1 MSEPIKPGDEQPPD
15 FAAMLRELDAQQSVR
30 GMPIGARNR
39 VAIALREHEGRRR
52 SAWHRW
58 LPAASFA
65 AGAALVLAVVGARWL
80 QPAAPS
86 AVQPGVSVA
95 LAPSPTVGDFRVG
108 GQGCVA
114 SANGETT
121 TLGAHCRLEAQHM
134 TVEVWEQASVHA
146 DGGTVAVES
155 GRVLFDVEPVRDLSK
170 PVSVGVSHGRI
181 EVVGTRFAVEQSAT
195 GGHVDLLEG
204 KIRFHQPDGTI
215 VDVMPGERHAWGD
228 EAVAPFDAEV
238 EILETDAPLVEA
250 EPDAKAPRARSRR
263 RGVSAAAAG
272 RVIERVTEL
281 RAEKRYG
288 AAISELRRALRRP
301 WDARTA
307 QVLSYELGELLRT
320 DEDIEGACQH
330 FEAHQAAYPR
340 GRYRA
345 AVDRVMRR
353 LRCD

>member
-1 MSEPIKPGDEQPPD
+1 MRDSDDTPD
-15 FAAMLRELDAQQSVR
+15 VKSPELATVLRELDAQQSVQ

-39 VAIALREHEGRRR
+39 VALALREHGGRQR

-80 QPAAPS
+80 QPEPS
-86 AVQPGVSVA
+86 ALVSSGVSVA
-95 LAPSPTVGDFRVG
+95 LAPTPTVGAFRVG
-108 GQGCVA
+108 GEGCVA
-114 SANGETT
+114 SGNAEDT
-121 TLGAHCRLEAQHM
+121 TLAPHCRLEAEHM
-134 TVEVWEQASVHA
+134 TVEVWEQASVRA
-146 DGGTVAVES
+146 QGQSVTVNR

-170 PVSVGVSHGRI
+170 PVAVGVSHGRI
-181 EVVGTRFAVEQSAT
+181 EVVGTRFAVQQSAT

-204 KIRFHQPDGTI
+204 KIRFHQPDGVV
-215 VDVMPGERHAWGD
+215 VDVLPGERHAWGD

-238 EILETDAPLVEA
+238 EILETDAPHVEPESDPKSA
-250 EPDAKAPRARSRR
+250 RSRSRR
-263 RGVSAAAAG
+263 RSVSAAAAA
-272 RVIERVTEL
+272 RIIERVTEL

-320 DEDIEGACQH
+320 AEDTEGACQH

-340 GRYRA
+340 GRYRG

-353 LRCD
+353 LHCD